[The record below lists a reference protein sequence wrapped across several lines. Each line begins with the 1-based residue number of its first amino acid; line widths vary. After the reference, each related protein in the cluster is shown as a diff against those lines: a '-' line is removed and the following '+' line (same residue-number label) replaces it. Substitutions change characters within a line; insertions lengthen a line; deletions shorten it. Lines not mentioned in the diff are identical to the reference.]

1 MMDYCQDDALKWD
14 FLNGLL
20 SPQDRILFEEHLAA
34 CPGCRGE
41 IEELRKTAAAV
52 AALTPPSVPTAW
64 VAAVKDR
71 LRAKKPSSGVA
82 IPPIPAPAR
91 LRTHV
96 LRYAVVTVGVAAGL
110 VLLFWLA
117 EEGVVQR
124 WLPGLSAAGLGIM
137 KPRAARTV
145 DLVAW
150 ILSLH
155 ALLFVPSIIDN
166 ICRLKRR
173 GGRRPHRGSRAGL
186 FAC

>member
-1 MMDYCQDDALKWD
+1 MTSISSRPMKGAKKS
-14 FLNGLL
+14 G
-20 SPQDRILFEEHLAA
+20 SAA
-34 CPGCRGE
+34 CPGCRAE

-52 AALTPPSVPTAW
+52 AALTPPSVPAAW
-64 VAAVKDR
+64 AAAVKDR
-71 LRAKKPSSGVA
+71 LRAKKPSPGVA
-82 IPPIPAPAR
+82 IPPSSISAR
-91 LRTHV
+91 RRPRV
-96 LRYAVVTVGVAAGL
+96 FRYAVVTVGVAAGL
-110 VLLFWLA
+110 ALLFWLV

-124 WLPGLSAAGLGIM
+124 WLPGLSAAGLGIS

-173 GGRRPHRGSRAGL
+173 GGRRPDRGTRAGL